1 MILYLLSGIF
11 WLVVISLIVSAI
23 PAVTNLDIPF
33 WPRTLI
39 IAVLIAVV
47 LFIVGRS
54 ELKKIEKRQE
64 QARRAFEDKERRQQ
78 QVNQQIIRQI
88 LADIVL
94 DALTTIRGLPG
105 EVDQAEQ
112 GCIRA
117 EREFAD
123 GAFAPFWD
131 AVEDAVTH
139 LARFDSGIQRIRTS
153 RTSYDT
159 KVGSLDSAPPPFT
172 VDANALPNAI
182 RSADRLRRIV
192 REAQRDFQFSSI
204 FEQRKTNRLLVSGF
218 ANLGEALRDVR
229 YSLESSIEELSGTF
243 SDSIGGLA
251 MSNRED
257 TQGVIK
263 SVEALHGYLKSGN

>member
-1 MILYLLSGIF
+1 MA
-11 WLVVISLIVSAI
+11 WLIALIVIVLLIFGGALPAI
-23 PAVTNLDIPF
+23 
-33 WPRTLI
+33 I
-39 IAVLIAVV
+39 IVLGAVV
-47 LFIVGRS
+47 YFFIRRSIRRS
-54 ELKKIEKRQE
+54 ELEEEEKRQD
-64 QARRAFEDKERRQQ
+64 QARRDLEDEERRQQ
-78 QVNQQIIRQI
+78 QVEQQRIRQI

-94 DALTTIRGLPG
+94 DSLTTIRTLPG
-105 EVDQAEQ
+105 EIDQAER
-112 GCIRA
+112 GCSRA

-139 LARFDSGIQRIRTS
+139 LAQFDLGIQRMRTF
-153 RTSYDT
+153 RASYDN

-172 VDANALPNAI
+172 VNANALPNAI
-182 RSADRLRRIV
+182 RSADRLGRIV

-229 YSLESSIEELSGTF
+229 YSLESSIEGLSGTF

-251 MSNRED
+251 VSNRED

-263 SVEALHGYLKSGN
+263 SVEALHKYLQSGN